1 MLPGFRHRSTR
12 CNGACSGSAR
22 WRHQSCP
29 SARPKTATRSNRLS
43 KKPGKPRPVQN
54 GRPAAGEAHS
64 RGRMPIRAKRTAVP
78 GPSGA
83 QRRRAAV
90 IPASEQP
97 RQRPSPGQASPQ
109 VTCCGPADLPAA
121 TGDSCAR
128 HGSAATA
135 DAISGRDG
143 AWPAAAK
150 LALTAYL
157 RQQLTLP
164 GAIRA
169 VSRHHQH
176 AQVRCPRVLPVG
188 PPPVLREDDRAP
200 CRRSTVFM
208 IYPGGL
214 AHGGMQC
221 TSDCWSPWIIRR
233 SLTV

>member
-83 QRRRAAV
+83 QRRRVAV

-97 RQRPSPGQASPQ
+97 RQRPSPRQASPQ
-109 VTCCGPADLPAA
+109 VTCCGPADLTPVLVMGARPRPMPSPAA
-121 TGDSCAR
+121 MVP
-128 HGSAATA
+128 
-135 DAISGRDG
+135 GR
-143 AWPAAAK
+143 
-150 LALTAYL
+150 
-157 RQQLTLP
+157 LP
-164 GAIRA
+164 QSLH
-169 VSRHHQH
+169 SRRTCRSSS
-176 AQVRCPRVLPVG
+176 RCPARSGQSADTTSTHRSGARGSCPL
-188 PPPVLREDDRAP
+188 AH
-200 CRRSTVFM
+200 RRSYARTTV
-208 IYPGGL
+208 PRAGGVL
-214 AHGGMQC
+214 F
-221 TSDCWSPWIIRR
+221 S
-233 SLTV
+233 